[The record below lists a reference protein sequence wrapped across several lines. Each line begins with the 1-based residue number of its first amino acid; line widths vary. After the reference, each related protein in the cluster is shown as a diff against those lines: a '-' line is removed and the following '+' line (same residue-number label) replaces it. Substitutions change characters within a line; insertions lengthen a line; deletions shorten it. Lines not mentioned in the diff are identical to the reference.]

1 MRRRVTSLSPRGHTH
16 SARTLTLSPG
26 ARALRDCATCCAAF
40 SLDQNMVDRR
50 RDKRS
55 DLERVA
61 AVGLGLRRVEFVAPL
76 VDFDQVRAE
85 LGLDDAYLADGGSAN
100 TGGGVGWVWWRRGR
114 GKTQAE
120 RTAAAASGAGES
132 RVGSQ
137 RGRARGRQ
145 SPAAETR
152 SGSQCACQA
161 TGWAA
166 SLRGRP
172 GLGRGSEGRAHA
184 GLKT

>member
-1 MRRRVTSLSPRGHTH
+1 MGTHTH
-16 SARTLTLSPG
+16 SARAHSCSLSLSPR
-26 ARALRDCATCCAAF
+26 ARTAKLRHAPRAAQR
-40 SLDQNMVDRR
+40 SLLIRLCWAAVVTSVRIYA
-50 RDKRS
+50 

-61 AVGLGLRRVEFVAPL
+61 AVGLGLRRVELVAPL

-85 LGLDDAYLADGGSAN
+85 LGFDDAYLANGGSADI
-100 TGGGVGWVWWRRGR
+100 GGGVGWVGWRRGR
-114 GKTQAE
+114 GRTQAE

-137 RGRARGRQ
+137 RGRARGSQ
-145 SPAAETR
+145 SPSAETR
-152 SGSQCACQA
+152 SGSQCARQA
-161 TGWAA
+161 TEWVA